1 MVDFNQIGQSVN
13 IEKIRNMQIGFTQDW
28 VMEKNIPRKLEEGN
42 NIYRDTKLMGE
53 IMNSERQAPTHR
65 LRKKEREREKE
76 RQRQRKKEREK
87 ERKTKRERN
96 IDIERKIDR

>member
-1 MVDFNQIGQSVN
+1 
-13 IEKIRNMQIGFTQDW
+13 MQIGFTQDW

-65 LRKKEREREKE
+65 LRKKEREREREKE

-96 IDIERKIDR
+96 IDIERKIER

>member
-87 ERKTKRERN
+87 ERLREKE
-96 IDIERKIDR
+96 I

>member
-65 LRKKEREREKE
+65 LRKKEREREREREREKE
-76 RQRQRKKEREK
+76 RQRQRKKERKKERLREK
-87 ERKTKRERN
+87 E
-96 IDIERKIDR
+96 I

>member
-1 MVDFNQIGQSVN
+1 
-13 IEKIRNMQIGFTQDW
+13 MQIGFTQDW

-65 LRKKEREREKE
+65 LRKKERERERE
-76 RQRQRKKEREK
+76 RKKDKDRERKRERKKERLREK
-87 ERKTKRERN
+87 E
-96 IDIERKIDR
+96 I

>member
-65 LRKKEREREKE
+65 LRKKDRERK
-76 RQRQRKKEREK
+76 K
-87 ERKTKRERN
+87 ERKTKTEKEREREGKR
-96 IDIERKIDR
+96 ERKKER

>member
-1 MVDFNQIGQSVN
+1 
-13 IEKIRNMQIGFTQDW
+13 MQIGFTQDW

-65 LRKKEREREKE
+65 LRKKERERK
-76 RQRQRKKEREK
+76 K
-87 ERKTKRERN
+87 ERKTKTEKEREREGKR
-96 IDIERKIDR
+96 ERKKYRHREKDR

>member
-65 LRKKEREREKE
+65 LRKKERERK
-76 RQRQRKKEREK
+76 K
-87 ERKTKRERN
+87 ERKTKTEKEREREGKR
-96 IDIERKIDR
+96 ERKKER

>member
-1 MVDFNQIGQSVN
+1 
-13 IEKIRNMQIGFTQDW
+13 MQIGFTQDW

>member
-1 MVDFNQIGQSVN
+1 
-13 IEKIRNMQIGFTQDW
+13 MQIGFTQDW

-65 LRKKEREREKE
+65 LRKKERERERE
-76 RQRQRKKEREK
+76 RKKDKDRER
-87 ERKTKRERN
+87 KRERKK
-96 IDIERKIDR
+96 D

>member
-65 LRKKEREREKE
+65 LRKKERERK
-76 RQRQRKKEREK
+76 K